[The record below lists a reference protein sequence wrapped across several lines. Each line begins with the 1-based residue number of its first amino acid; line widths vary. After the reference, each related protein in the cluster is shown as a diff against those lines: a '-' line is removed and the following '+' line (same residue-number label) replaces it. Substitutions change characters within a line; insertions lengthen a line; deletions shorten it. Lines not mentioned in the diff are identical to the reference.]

1 LALSVRGTVTVAWLQ
16 RRAENMKLVTAVVQP
31 NTLDDVISAISVI
44 GARGMTV
51 TEVRGFGQQFGHH
64 SEDRPTDP
72 TVLVLPKLRV
82 DVLTSDE
89 LAWPLVEAIAK
100 AVNTGAI
107 GDGKIWVSPVEG
119 ALRVRTGERDLDA
132 I

>member
-1 LALSVRGTVTVAWLQ
+1 
-16 RRAENMKLVTAVVQP
+16 MKLITGVVKLD
-31 NTLDDVISAISVI
+31 TLDDVIRAVSAV

-64 SEDRPTDP
+64 EKVRPTDAS
-72 TVLVLPKLRV
+72 VLVLPKLRV

-89 LAWPLVEAIAK
+89 LAGPVVEAIAK

-107 GDGKIWVSPVEG
+107 GDGKIWISPVES
-119 ALRVRTGERDLDA
+119 ALRVRTGERDLAA

>member
-1 LALSVRGTVTVAWLQ
+1 
-16 RRAENMKLVTAVVQP
+16 MKLVTAVVRLD
-31 NTLDDVISAISVI
+31 TLDEVIGAVSAA
-44 GARGMTV
+44 GARGMTA

-64 SEDRPTDP
+64 EKDRPADAS
-72 TVLVLPKLRV
+72 VLVLPKLRI

-89 LAWPLVEAIAK
+89 LARPLAEAIGK
-100 AVNTGAI
+100 AVSTGAI
-107 GDGKIWVSPVEG
+107 GDGKIWISPVEG

>member
-1 LALSVRGTVTVAWLQ
+1 
-16 RRAENMKLVTAVVQP
+16 MKLVTAVVRLE
-31 NTLDDVISAISVI
+31 TLDDVIGAVSGV

-51 TEVRGFGQQFGHH
+51 TEVRGFGRQFGHH
-64 SEDRPTDP
+64 EKDQSADAR
-72 TVLVLPKLRV
+72 VLILPKLRV
-82 DVLTSDE
+82 DVLTTNE
-89 LAWPLVEAIAK
+89 LAQPLVVAIAK

-107 GDGKIWVSPVEG
+107 GDGKIWISPVES